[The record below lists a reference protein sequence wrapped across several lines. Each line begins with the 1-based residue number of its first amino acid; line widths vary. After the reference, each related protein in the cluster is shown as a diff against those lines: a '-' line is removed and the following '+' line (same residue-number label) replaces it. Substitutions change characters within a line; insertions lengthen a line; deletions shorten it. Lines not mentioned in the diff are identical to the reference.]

1 MQTVYK
7 VCGQAPR
14 TQVVRTASILVP
26 SLRSASRPRRQ
37 AAAPL
42 LAPAGAIW
50 QWVCRTDRSR
60 TLLPWCCAR
69 HFTQILPGAV
79 TKSTANP
86 GSKRHEFMASGQ
98 LHESPCCCAR
108 RSPRQAN
115 RRKTVARQVDIAVAR
130 PAEALSRLCQ
140 PCTLNATG
148 QYPGHA
154 IAAGIALKSSLWA
167 TAGGNGSMNPAP
179 TRRFAQGKGTSAEQK
194 AQIVDE
200 CLETGQRCD
209 SRLQPPFERRYGRWL
224 CDASPRR
231 GWDCPHEALQ
241 S

>member
-7 VCGQAPR
+7 VTCGQA
-14 TQVVRTASILVP
+14 TAAHTTGWSGQPP
-26 SLRSASRPRRQ
+26 SCCLPCALLAGHGDR
-37 AAAPL
+37 L

-130 PAEALSRLCQ
+130 PAEALSRLALL
-140 PCTLNATG
+140 TLRANTRVTLSLLEAHLRAACGLRQEGTG
-148 QYPGHA
+148 P
-154 IAAGIALKSSLWA
+154 
-167 TAGGNGSMNPAP
+167 
-179 TRRFAQGKGTSAEQK
+179 
-194 AQIVDE
+194 
-200 CLETGQRCD
+200 
-209 SRLQPPFERRYGRWL
+209 
-224 CDASPRR
+224 
-231 GWDCPHEALQ
+231 
-241 S
+241 